1 VRLREKY
8 LLYGIGGIGI
18 ITGIIIIVP
27 SFGEESYIGALTGG
41 FLIVGGLLTFSSA
54 SGGVYSKDE
63 VKLNEMR
70 T

>member
-1 VRLREKY
+1 MRLREKY
-8 LLYGIGGIGI
+8 LLYGI
-18 ITGIIIIVP
+18 
-27 SFGEESYIGALTGG
+27 
-41 FLIVGGLLTFSSA
+41 GGLLTFSSA